1 MRAEAVDDEVIPGP
15 SVVPA
20 RLHLARW
27 DQLRVIAAV
36 DTVAIHLTGDHA
48 LYGFGLPLFLVLAIA
63 LGVSKPDAPPT
74 RRFLRSR
81 LDRIVA
87 PWLFWSA
94 VLFGLRLLDAWRY
107 DRPLLGWVE
116 PEMLLY
122 GPQIHLWF
130 LPFVVVA
137 GLLAHLVQRG
147 RARSQVRNDTTA
159 PMIAFALAALAIW
172 PASLP
177 ARGWPFEQWLFSV
190 PTIALGYGV
199 GRCVAFGDLTRARLG
214 TTAGFTLFVALG
226 LAVSVLRPE
235 ASALFVR
242 YVGGLALLVG
252 AMWLPNVIDR
262 LTPHLVPLM
271 LGVYVLHLDVHRSLT
286 KPVMIDLGIYDER
299 WLRVAISFPLTMA
312 IVFALRRTWLRRF
325 L

>member
-15 SVVPA
+15 SVVPK

-63 LGVSKPDAPPT
+63 LGVSKPEAPQTP
-74 RRFLRSR
+74 RFLRSR
-81 LDRIVA
+81 VERIVT
-87 PWLFWSA
+87 PWLFWSG
-94 VLFGLRLLDAWRY
+94 VLFGLRILDAWRY
-107 DRPLLGWVE
+107 DRPLLAWVE

-130 LPFVVVA
+130 LPFVVLA
-137 GLLAHLVQRG
+137 GLLAHLTQRALAPIDE
-147 RARSQVRNDTTA
+147 RPFV
-159 PMIAFALAALAIW
+159 PMIAFAIAALAIW

-177 ARGWPFEQWLFSV
+177 VRGWPFEQWLFSL
-190 PTIALGYGV
+190 PTLALGYGV

-214 TTAGFTLFVALG
+214 TTAGFTLFVILG
-226 LAVSVLRPE
+226 LAITLVRPE

-271 LGVYVLHLDVHRSLT
+271 LGVYVLHLEVHRSLT

-312 IVFALRRTWLRRF
+312 IVYALRRTWLRRF
-325 L
+325 T